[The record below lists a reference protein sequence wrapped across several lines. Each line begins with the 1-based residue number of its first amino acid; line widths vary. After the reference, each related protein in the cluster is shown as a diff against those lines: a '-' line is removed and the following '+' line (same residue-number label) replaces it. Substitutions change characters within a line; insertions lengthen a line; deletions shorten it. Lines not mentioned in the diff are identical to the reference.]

1 MRKTL
6 IRIVE
11 IILGIVFIVSAL
23 FKMNDPLG
31 LAYKMQEIVELIH
44 LQISTTYLFPLSV
57 VFNTIE
63 LVLGFNMLFGLYR
76 SFTKW
81 AYAFFLIFFLL
92 FTGYATETGAIK
104 ECGCMGNC
112 FPLQAKA
119 SFIKDM
125 VLIGLLAILFFME
138 YHHPQ
143 KSSILKALK
152 YVVLVSLFG
161 IFVQL
166 FSYLLLPYVDCM
178 PFKKGVNI
186 TSGLATYHAAQQDSV
201 AIEFVYQKNGKQI
214 RFSAENFP
222 DDFDSTYIYVSREDK
237 VIPTQKNVPN
247 GGISEFSLYDLDNRN
262 MTDVILNKDTVYLF
276 FVMNNLGWE
285 SLPIQEIDSL
295 QKLSAFPFYIVGS
308 NPSVVESNLKK
319 YNLPLQ
325 HGLVMDN
332 ITLITI
338 ARSPTTLVVL
348 EKGTIIKKRGM
359 LTAGFW
365 LINKYSKDK
374 KLQLQAIS
382 K

>member
-1 MRKTL
+1 MRKPL

-11 IILGIVFIVSAL
+11 IVLGLVFIVSAL

-31 LAYKMQEIVELIH
+31 LAYKMQEIIELIH
-44 LQISTTYLFPLSV
+44 LQISATYLFPLSV

-63 LVLGFNMLFGLYR
+63 LVLGFNMLFGWYR
-76 SFTKW
+76 FFTKW

-152 YVVLVSLFG
+152 YVILVGLFG

-178 PFKKGVNI
+178 SFKKGVNI
-186 TSGLATYHAAQQDSV
+186 TSALEVYQSAQQDSV
-201 AIEFVYQKNGKQI
+201 SIEFVYQKNGKEI

-222 DDFDSTYIYVSREDK
+222 DDFDSTYVYISREDK
-237 VIPTQKNVPN
+237 IIPTQKSTTN
-247 GGISEFSLYDLDNRN
+247 GISEFSLHTLDNKN
-262 MTDVILNKDTVYLF
+262 ITPVVLNKDTAYLF
-276 FVMNNLGWE
+276 FVINDLGWE

-295 QKLSAFPFYIVGS
+295 QRLSSFPFYVVGS
-308 NPSVVESNLKK
+308 NPSKMQSNLKK
-319 YNLPLQ
+319 YNIPLQ

-338 ARSPTTLVVL
+338 ARSPITLVVL
-348 EKGTIIKKRGM
+348 DKGTITKKRGM

-365 LINKYSKDK
+365 LINQYAKEK

>member
-11 IILGIVFIVSAL
+11 IVLGIVFIISAL

-44 LQISTTYLFPLSV
+44 IQISTTYLFPLSV
-57 VFNTIE
+57 IFNTIE
-63 LVLGFNMLFGLYR
+63 LVLGFNMLFGWYR
-76 SFTKW
+76 YFTKW

-119 SFIKDM
+119 SFMKDM

-138 YHHPQ
+138 YKHPQ
-143 KSSILKALK
+143 KSSVLKALK
-152 YVVLVSLFG
+152 YVTLVSLFG
-161 IFVQL
+161 IFIQL
-166 FSYLLLPYVDCM
+166 FSYLILPYVDCM
-178 PFKKGVNI
+178 PFKKGTNI
-186 TSGLATYHAAQQDSV
+186 NAALNTYHSAQQDSIS
-201 AIEFVYQKNGKQI
+201 IEFVYQKNGKEI

-222 DDFDSTYIYVSREDK
+222 DDFDSTYIYVNREDK
-237 VIPTQKNVPN
+237 KISTQQSVAN
-247 GGISEFSLYDLDNRN
+247 GISEFSLYGLDNRN
-262 MTDVILNKDTVYLF
+262 MTDIILNMDKVYLF
-276 FVMNNLGWE
+276 FVMNDLGWE
-285 SLPIQEIDSL
+285 SLPVQEIDSL

-308 NPSVVESNLKK
+308 NPSEVEKNLNK
-319 YNLPLQ
+319 YNIPLS

-338 ARSPTTLVVL
+338 ARSPYTLVIV
-348 EKGTIIKKRGM
+348 EKGTILKKRGI
-359 LTAGFW
+359 LTGGFL
-365 LINKYSKDK
+365 LINKYIKDK
-374 KLQLQAIS
+374 KLLLQPMS